1 MSEINNTSNDMNE
14 EFSIEMEDSTVITVP
29 IDDSLTREGEAADAK
44 AVGDALARKADADSV
59 NNIDVN
65 NQEADNQGHIILT
78 AEHVPMSE
86 SDSTTVKAKI
96 QAVDGKTGETIPLT
110 AEQGA
115 PSIAEAF
122 NGIGAQNATT
132 IPMST
137 AQGAQ
142 TIAQKIAEMETAAEG
157 MVKSV
162 NSEVPDENGNVEITE
177 VPAAQNLTSDSSQTV
192 VGDFILRTTGG
203 SRSVGSGDAQI
214 QEIRGAMQHTG
225 EVQEVLDISVSE
237 ESEITAEVDG
247 DTWKEEIDTSGTY
260 VFSYDGSVW
269 KLNGDTVD
277 LNDYG
282 ITVEGTPENGDTV
295 TVTYV
300 KENRGLIT
308 PATPTAFRATGW
320 NLFNPSVGYARVAKY
335 DGAYHIGGAFTGIQ
349 FSATLNGERSALTV
363 QNGSFTVP
371 GDGFVWVTGGN
382 ATTTYITTE
391 WTDWTTGPTVDWEA
405 YSETTISMAAIMTA
419 NFPYGLLAVGAIY
432 DSISIDQGRAIS
444 RIERLDWDEDTLAEI
459 IDEGRAYDVD
469 ENYIYVVR
477 TSPVSTTISLNGQF
491 TANDHGIEII
501 DGTEVAPVT
510 MILYGQNLKAKLT
523 NDVLTISAQQLT
535 DAQKAQARENIG
547 VTSLLNGAIVVELK
561 TVVDNLSIGTNTF
574 NESSYS
580 VAKEGYTPI
589 GVLGFNVG
597 NASNSGSGR
606 TSAVFTKLYV
616 SNGNLTA
623 CVKNV
628 STTSA
633 IKVKLN
639 VYIIYKK
646 NGVFD

>member
-14 EFSIEMEDSTVITVP
+14 EFSIEMADSTVITVP

>member
-1 MSEINNTSNDMNE
+1 MSEINNNEDMNE
-14 EFSIEMEDSTVITVP
+14 GFELEFDDSDVITVP
-29 IDDSLTREGEAADAK
+29 IDTTLTQENAAADAK

-96 QAVDGKTGETIPLT
+96 QAVDGKTGATIPLT
-110 AEQGA
+110 EEQGA
-115 PSIAEAF
+115 PSIADAF

-157 MVKSV
+157 TVKSV
-162 NSEVPDENGNVEITE
+162 NSEVPDENGNAEITE

-192 VGDFILRTTGG
+192 VGAFILRTTGG

-225 EVQEVLDISVSE
+225 EVQEVLDISVPE
-237 ESEITAEVDG
+237 ESAITAEVDG
-247 DTWKEEIDTSGTY
+247 DTWKEEIDESGTY

-269 KLNGDTVD
+269 KLDGDTVD
-277 LNDYG
+277 LGDYG
-282 ITVEGTPENGDTV
+282 ITVDGTPENGDTV

-382 ATTTYITTE
+382 ATNTYITTE

-405 YSETTISMAAIMTA
+405 YMETTINLAAIMTA
-419 NFPYGLLAVGAIY
+419 NFPNGLMAVGAIY
-432 DSISIDQGRAIS
+432 DSISIEQNRAIS
-444 RIERLDWDEDTLAEI
+444 RIERLDWDVDTL
-459 IDEGRAYDVD
+459 
-469 ENYIYVVR
+469 
-477 TSPVSTTISLNGQF
+477 
-491 TANDHGIEII
+491 DHGIEII
-501 DGTEVAPVT
+501 DGTDVAPVT
-510 MILYGQNLKAKLT
+510 MILYGQNLKAKLV

-535 DAQKAQARENIG
+535 DAQKAQVHQN
-547 VTSLLNGAIVVELK
+547 
-561 TVVDNLSIGTNTF
+561 
-574 NESSYS
+574 
-580 VAKEGYTPI
+580 
-589 GVLGFNVG
+589 LGFGKFDIEYFDFG
-597 NASNSGSGR
+597 NSNWSKTLDENTIYAIFINSSLTGYRDIYFGFAGASTVYFSSVTNSTGISLSSNGRTITLQRTSGSATMR
-606 TSAVFTKLYV
+606 CALVRLANYS
-616 SNGNLTA
+616 
-623 CVKNV
+623 
-628 STTSA
+628 
-633 IKVKLN
+633 
-639 VYIIYKK
+639 
-646 NGVFD
+646 

>member
-1 MSEINNTSNDMNE
+1 MSEINLNDVVQE
-14 EFSIEMEDSTVITVP
+14 TVRDAEVITVP
-29 IDDSLTREGEAADAK
+29 IDDSLTHSGEAADAK
-44 AVGDALARKADADSV
+44 AVGDALALKADADSV

-65 NQEADNQGHIILT
+65 GEEADNQGHIILT
-78 AEHVPMSE
+78 GEHVPVSGE
-86 SDSTTVKAKI
+86 DETTLAEAI
-96 QAVDGKTGETIPLT
+96 EDLDGRTGADIPLT
-110 AEQGA
+110 AAEGSQT
-115 PSIAEAF
+115 IAEAF
-122 NGIGAQNATT
+122 NGIGAQDATT
-132 IPMST
+132 IPMSST
-137 AQGAQ
+137 DAT
-142 TIAQKIAEMETAAEG
+142 TIAEKIGAMETAAEG
-157 MVKSV
+157 NVKSV
-162 NSEVPDENGNVEITE
+162 NSEVPDENGNVQLTE
-177 VPAAQNLTSDSSQTV
+177 VPAAQNLTSDSSQAV
-192 VGDFILRTTGG
+192 VGAFILRTTGG

-225 EVQEVLDISVSE
+225 EVQEVLDISVPE
-237 ESEITAEVDG
+237 ESGITADVDG
-247 DTWKEEIDTSGTY
+247 DTWKEEIDESGTY

-269 KLNGDTVD
+269 KLSGDTVD
-277 LNDYG
+277 LGDYG

-300 KENRGLIT
+300 KEDRGLIT

-320 NLFNPSVGYARVAKY
+320 NLFNPSVGYARVAGY
-335 DGAYHIGGAFTGIQ
+335 DGAYHVGGAYTALQ
-349 FSATLNGERSALTV
+349 FSATLNGEKSALTV

-391 WTDWTTGPTVDWEA
+391 WTDWTTGPTVDWAA
-405 YSETTISMAAIMTA
+405 YQETVISLAAVMSA
-419 NFPYGLLAVGAIY
+419 NFPNGLLAVGAIY

-444 RIERLDWDEDTLAEI
+444 RIERLDWDEDTLADI
-459 IDEGRAYDVD
+459 IEEGRAYDAD

-477 TSPVSTTISLNGQF
+477 TSPVTTTISLNGQF

-501 DGTEVAPVT
+501 DGTEVAPVA
-510 MILYGQNLKAKLT
+510 MILYGQNLKAKLV

-574 NESSYS
+574 NENSYS
-580 VAKEGYTPI
+580 VAKVGYTPI

>member
-1 MSEINNTSNDMNE
+1 MSEINNTNDMNE

-44 AVGDALARKADADSV
+44 AVGDALALKADADSV

-65 NQEADNQGHIILT
+65 GEEADNQGHIILT
-78 AEHVPMSE
+78 GEHVPVSGE
-86 SDSTTVKAKI
+86 DETTLAEAI
-96 QAVDGKTGETIPLT
+96 EDLDGRTGADIPLT
-110 AEQGA
+110 AAEGSQT
-115 PSIAEAF
+115 IAEAF
-122 NGIGAQNATT
+122 SGIGAQDATT
-132 IPMST
+132 IPMSGT
-137 AQGAQ
+137 DAT
-142 TIAQKIAEMETAAEG
+142 TIAEKIGGMETAAEG
-157 MVKSV
+157 NVKSV
-162 NSEVPDENGNVEITE
+162 NSEVPDENGNVQLTE
-177 VPAAQNLTSDSSQTV
+177 VPAAQNLTSDSSQAV
-192 VGDFILRTTGG
+192 VGAFILRTTGG

-225 EVQEVLDISVSE
+225 EVQEVLDISVPE
-237 ESEITAEVDG
+237 ESGITADVDG
-247 DTWKEEIDTSGTY
+247 DAWKEEIDESGTY

-269 KLNGDTVD
+269 KLSGDTVD
-277 LNDYG
+277 LGDYG

-300 KENRGLIT
+300 KEDRGLIT

-320 NLFNPSVGYARVAKY
+320 NLFNPSVGYARVAGY
-335 DGAYHIGGAFTGIQ
+335 DGAYHVGGAYTALQ
-349 FSATLNGERSALTV
+349 FSATLNGEKSTLTV

-391 WTDWTTGPTVDWEA
+391 WTDWTNGPTVDWAA
-405 YSETTISMAAIMTA
+405 YQETVISLASVMSA
-419 NFPYGLLAVGAIY
+419 NFPNGLLAVGAIY

-444 RIERLDWDEDTLAEI
+444 RIERLDWDEDTLADI
-459 IDEGRAYDVD
+459 IEEGRAYDAD

-477 TSPVSTTISLNGQF
+477 TSPVTTTISLNGQF

-501 DGTEVAPVT
+501 DGTEVAPVA
-510 MILYGQNLKAKLT
+510 MILYGQNLKAKLV

-574 NESSYS
+574 NENSYS

-639 VYIIYKK
+639 AYIIYKK

>member
-14 EFSIEMEDSTVITVP
+14 EFSIQMEDSTVITVP

-44 AVGDALARKADADSV
+44 AVGDALALKADADSV

-65 NQEADNQGHIILT
+65 GEEADNQGHIILT
-78 AEHVPMSE
+78 GEHVPVSGE
-86 SDSTTVKAKI
+86 DETTLAEAI
-96 QAVDGKTGETIPLT
+96 EDLDGRTGADIPLT
-110 AEQGA
+110 DAEGSQT
-115 PSIAEAF
+115 IAEAF
-122 NGIGAQNATT
+122 NGIGAQDATT
-132 IPMST
+132 IPMSST
-137 AQGAQ
+137 DAT
-142 TIAQKIAEMETAAEG
+142 TIAEKIGAMETAAEG
-157 MVKSV
+157 NVKSV
-162 NSEVPDENGNVEITE
+162 NSEVPDENGNVQLTE
-177 VPAAQNLTSDSSQTV
+177 VPAAQNLTSDSSQAV
-192 VGDFILRTTGG
+192 VGAFILRTTGG

-225 EVQEVLDISVSE
+225 EVQEVLDISVPE
-237 ESEITAEVDG
+237 ESGITADVDG
-247 DTWKEEIDTSGTY
+247 DTWKEEIDESGTY
-260 VFSYDGSVW
+260 AFSYDGSVW

-277 LNDYG
+277 LDNYG

-300 KENRGLIT
+300 KEDRGLIT

-320 NLFNPSVGYARVAKY
+320 NLFNPSVGYARVAGY
-335 DGAYHIGGAFTGIQ
+335 DGAYHVGGSYTALQ
-349 FSATLNGERSALTV
+349 FSATLNGEKSALTV

-391 WTDWTTGPTVDWEA
+391 WTDWTTGPTVDWAA
-405 YSETTISMAAIMTA
+405 YQETVISLAAVMSA
-419 NFPYGLLAVGAIY
+419 NFPNGLLAVGAIY

-444 RIERLDWDEDTLAEI
+444 RIERLDWDEDTLADI
-459 IDEGRAYDVD
+459 IEEGRAYDAD

-477 TSPVSTTISLNGQF
+477 TSPVTTTISLNGQF

-510 MILYGQNLKAKLT
+510 MILYGQNLKAKLV

-574 NESSYS
+574 NENSYS

>member
-14 EFSIEMEDSTVITVP
+14 EFSIEMADSTVITVP

-308 PATPTAFRATGW
+308 PATPTVFRATGW

>member
-1 MSEINNTSNDMNE
+1 MSEINNTNDMNE

-44 AVGDALARKADADSV
+44 AVGDALALKADADSV

-65 NQEADNQGHIILT
+65 GEEADNQGHIILT
-78 AEHVPMSE
+78 GEHVPVSGE
-86 SDSTTVKAKI
+86 DETTLAEAI
-96 QAVDGKTGETIPLT
+96 EDLGGRTGADIPLT
-110 AEQGA
+110 AAEGSQT
-115 PSIAEAF
+115 IAEAF

-157 MVKSV
+157 TVKSV
-162 NSEVPDENGNVEITE
+162 NSEVPDGNGNVQLTE

-192 VGDFILRTTGG
+192 VGAFILRTTGG

-225 EVQEVLDISVSE
+225 EVQEVLVISVPE

-247 DTWKEEIDTSGTY
+247 DTWKEEIDTSGTF

-269 KLNGDTVD
+269 KLDVDTVD
-277 LNDYG
+277 LGDYG

-300 KENRGLIT
+300 KEDRGVIT

-320 NLFNPSVGYARVAKY
+320 NLFNPSVGYARVAGY
-335 DGAYHIGGAFTGIQ
+335 DGSYHAGGAYTGLQ
-349 FSATLNGERSALTV
+349 FSTTVGGEKSALTV
-363 QNGSFTVP
+363 QNGSFMVP

-405 YSETTISMAAIMTA
+405 YRETTINLAAIMTA
-419 NFPYGLLAVGAIY
+419 NFPNGLLAVGAIY

-444 RIERLDWDEDTLAEI
+444 RIERLDWDVDTLAEI
-459 IDEGRAYDVD
+459 IEEGRAYDAD
-469 ENYIYVVR
+469 ENFIYVVR

-491 TANDHGIEII
+491 PANDHGIEII
-501 DGTEVAPVT
+501 NGTEVAPVT
-510 MILYGQNLKAKLT
+510 MILYGQNLKAKLV

-535 DAQKAQARENIG
+535 DAQKEQARANIG
-547 VTSLLNGAIVVELK
+547 AADASLLSGLFTQRLFTA
-561 TVVDNLSIGTNTF
+561 
-574 NESSYS
+574 SYS
-580 VAKEGYTPI
+580 LASGAGKAFSETDLNYSVPVGYKPFAVSYVHTGKNTVAVSGTRLYFSTGNIAIRVVNNSNAAEGGT
-589 GVLGFNVG
+589 
-597 NASNSGSGR
+597 
-606 TSAVFTKLYV
+606 
-616 SNGNLTA
+616 
-623 CVKNV
+623 
-628 STTSA
+628 
-633 IKVKLN
+633 LN
-639 VYIIYKK
+639 VCVIFIKDEL
-646 NGVFD
+646 VFNYDG

>member
-14 EFSIEMEDSTVITVP
+14 EFSIQMEDSTVITVP

-44 AVGDALARKADADSV
+44 AVGDALALKADADSV

-96 QAVDGKTGETIPLT
+96 QAVDGKTGASIPLT
-110 AEQGA
+110 AAEGA

-132 IPMST
+132 IPMSAET
-137 AQGAQ
+137 GAQ
-142 TIAQKIAEMETAAEG
+142 TVAAKIAEMETAAAG
-157 MVKSV
+157 TVKSV
-162 NSEVPDENGNVEITE
+162 NGVAADANGDVPLNEVPF
-177 VPAAQNLTSDSSQTV
+177 AQNLTSDQAQAV
-192 VGDFILRTTGG
+192 VGAFILRTTGG
-203 SRSVGSGDAQI
+203 SRSVRSGNAQV

-237 ESEITAEVDG
+237 ESGITAEVDG
-247 DTWKEEIDTSGTY
+247 DTWKEEIDESGTY

-269 KLNGDTVD
+269 KLSGNTVD
-277 LNDYG
+277 LGDYG

-300 KENRGLIT
+300 KEDRGLIT
-308 PATPTAFRATGW
+308 PATPSAFRATGW
-320 NLFNPSVGYARVAKY
+320 NLFNPSVGYARVAGY
-335 DGAYHIGGAFTGIQ
+335 DGAYHVGGAYTALQ
-349 FSATLNGERSALTV
+349 FSATLNGEKSALTV

-371 GDGFVWVTGGN
+371 GNGFVWVTGGN
-382 ATTTYITTE
+382 ATNTYITTE
-391 WTDWTTGPTVDWEA
+391 WTDWTTGPTVDWAA
-405 YSETTISMAAIMTA
+405 YQETVISLASVMSA
-419 NFPYGLLAVGAIY
+419 NFPNGLLAVGAIY

-459 IDEGRAYDVD
+459 IEEGRAYDAD

-477 TSPVSTTISLNGQF
+477 TSPVTTTISLNGQF

-501 DGTEVAPVT
+501 DGTEVAPVA
-510 MILYGQNLKAKLT
+510 MILYGQNLKAKLV

-561 TVVDNLSIGTNTF
+561 TVADNLSIGTNTF
-574 NESSYS
+574 NENSYS
-580 VAKEGYTPI
+580 VAKVGYTPI

>member
-1 MSEINNTSNDMNE
+1 MSEINLNDVVQE
-14 EFSIEMEDSTVITVP
+14 TVRDAEVITVP
-29 IDDSLTREGEAADAK
+29 IDDSLTHSGEAADAK
-44 AVGDALARKADADSV
+44 AVGDALALKADADSV

-96 QAVDGKTGETIPLT
+96 QAVDGKTGASIPLT
-110 AEQGA
+110 AAEGA

-132 IPMST
+132 IPMSAET
-137 AQGAQ
+137 GAQ
-142 TIAQKIAEMETAAEG
+142 TVAAKIAEMETAAAG
-157 MVKSV
+157 TVKSV
-162 NSEVPDENGNVEITE
+162 NGVASDANGDVPLNEVPF
-177 VPAAQNLTSDSSQTV
+177 AQNLTSDQAQAV
-192 VGDFILRTTGG
+192 VGAFILRTTGG
-203 SRSVGSGDAQI
+203 SRSVRSGNAQV

-237 ESEITAEVDG
+237 ESGITAEVDG
-247 DTWKEEIDTSGTY
+247 DTWKEEIDESGTY

-269 KLNGDTVD
+269 KLSGNTVD
-277 LNDYG
+277 LGDYG

-300 KENRGLIT
+300 KEDRGLIT
-308 PATPTAFRATGW
+308 PATPSAFRATGW
-320 NLFNPSVGYARVAKY
+320 NLFNPSVGYARVAGY
-335 DGAYHIGGAFTGIQ
+335 DGAYHVGGAYTALQ
-349 FSATLNGERSALTV
+349 FSATLNGEKSALTV

-371 GDGFVWVTGGN
+371 GNGFVWVTGGN
-382 ATTTYITTE
+382 ATNTYITTE
-391 WTDWTTGPTVDWEA
+391 WTDWTTGPTVDWAA
-405 YSETTISMAAIMTA
+405 YQETVISLASVMSA
-419 NFPYGLLAVGAIY
+419 NFPNGLLAVGAIY

-459 IDEGRAYDVD
+459 IEEGRAYDAD

-477 TSPVSTTISLNGQF
+477 TSPVTTTISLNGQF

-501 DGTEVAPVT
+501 DGTEVAPVA
-510 MILYGQNLKAKLT
+510 MILYGQNLKAKLV

-561 TVVDNLSIGTNTF
+561 TVADNLSIGTNTF
-574 NESSYS
+574 NENSYS

-633 IKVKLN
+633 IKIKIN

>member
-14 EFSIEMEDSTVITVP
+14 EFSIQMEDSTVITVP

-44 AVGDALARKADADSV
+44 AVGDALALKADADSV

-65 NQEADNQGHIILT
+65 GEEADNQGHIILT

-96 QAVDGKTGETIPLT
+96 QAVDGKTGATIPLT

-157 MVKSV
+157 NVKSV
-162 NSEVPDENGNVEITE
+162 NSEAPDENGNVQLTE
-177 VPAAQNLTSDSSQTV
+177 VPAAQNLTSDSSQAV
-192 VGDFILRTTGG
+192 VGAFILRTTGG

-237 ESEITAEVDG
+237 ESGITAEVDG
-247 DTWKEEIDTSGTY
+247 DTWKEEIDESGTY

-269 KLNGDTVD
+269 KLSGNTVGLD
-277 LNDYG
+277 DYG

-300 KENRGLIT
+300 KEDRGLIT

-320 NLFNPSVGYARVAKY
+320 NLFNPSVGYARVAGY
-335 DGAYHIGGAFTGIQ
+335 DGAYHVGGAYTALQ
-349 FSATLNGERSALTV
+349 FSATLNGEKSALTV

-371 GDGFVWVTGGN
+371 GNGFVWVTGGN
-382 ATTTYITTE
+382 ATNTYITTE
-391 WTDWTTGPTVDWEA
+391 WTDWTTGPTVDWAA
-405 YSETTISMAAIMTA
+405 YQETVISLAAVMSA
-419 NFPYGLLAVGAIY
+419 NFPNGLLAVGAIY

-459 IDEGRAYDVD
+459 IEEGRAYDAD

-477 TSPVSTTISLNGQF
+477 TSPVTTTISLNGQF

-547 VTSLLNGAIVVELK
+547 VTSLLNGAIVVELR
-561 TVVDNLSIGTNTF
+561 TVADNLSIATNTF
-574 NESSYS
+574 NQNSYS

-616 SNGNLTA
+616 DNGNLTA

-628 STTSA
+628 NTTSA